1 MKQYLKNKSFLTGAI
16 LAFIMLGMLGVSLF
30 WLPYDPEEM
39 YLAPKL
45 SLPSIAHPMG
55 TDQFGRD
62 VLSRIMKGIQVSFGI
77 GVVVVVAGGLVG
89 TLLGACSGYF
99 GGYVDEVIMKIVD
112 AQMAFPGILLALM
125 LMCIFG
131 RGLSNTI
138 LALSIMSI
146 PRFVRMARSG
156 FLKLREADFVKA
168 ERVRGASAP
177 RIMLLHIFPNLFSEL
192 TATASLTF
200 ASAVMSEAGLSYLGL
215 GVAPPKPS
223 LGLMLSDAQQTL
235 LMAPWNIAMPAIV
248 ITLLVMSFN
257 LIGDGIQE
265 VTVN

>member
-1 MKQYLKNKSFLTGAI
+1 MKRYLKNKSFLTGAI
-16 LAFIMLGMLGVSLF
+16 LAFIMLGMLVVSLF

-45 SLPSIAHPMG
+45 SLPSISHLMG

-62 VLSRIMKGIQVSFGI
+62 VMSRIMKGIQVSFGI
-77 GVVVVVAGGLVG
+77 GVVVVAAGGLVG
-89 TLLGACSGYF
+89 TILGACSGYF

-112 AQMAFPGILLALM
+112 AQMAFPGILLAL
-125 LMCIFG
+125 
-131 RGLSNTI
+131 
-138 LALSIMSI
+138 
-146 PRFVRMARSG
+146 
-156 FLKLREADFVKA
+156 KLREADFVKA

-177 RIMLLHIFPNLFSEL
+177 RIMFLHILPNLFSEL

-265 VTVN
+265 VTEQ

>member
-16 LAFIMLGMLGVSLF
+16 LAFIMLGMLVVSLF

-45 SLPSIAHPMG
+45 SLPSISHLMG

-156 FLKLREADFVKA
+156 FLKLREA
-168 ERVRGASAP
+168 AP
-177 RIMLLHIFPNLFSEL
+177 RFMFLHILPNLFSEL

>member
-1 MKQYLKNKSFLTGAI
+1 MKRYLKNKSFLTGAI
-16 LAFIMLGMLGVSLF
+16 LAFIMLGMLVVSLF
-30 WLPYDPEEM
+30 WMPYDPEEM

-45 SLPSIAHPMG
+45 SLPSISHLMG

-62 VLSRIMKGIQVSFGI
+62 VMSRIMKGIQVSFGI
-77 GVVVVVAGGLVG
+77 GVVVVAAGGLVG
-89 TLLGACSGYF
+89 TILGACSGYF

-177 RIMLLHIFPNLFSEL
+177 SRLFDS
-192 TATASLTF
+192 T
-200 ASAVMSEAGLSYLGL
+200 
-215 GVAPPKPS
+215 
-223 LGLMLSDAQQTL
+223 
-235 LMAPWNIAMPAIV
+235 I
-248 ITLLVMSFN
+248 
-257 LIGDGIQE
+257 
-265 VTVN
+265 

>member
-16 LAFIMLGMLGVSLF
+16 LAFIMLGMLVVSLF

-45 SLPSIAHPMG
+45 SLPSISHLMG

-77 GVVVVVAGGLVG
+77 GVVVVAAGGFVG

-138 LALSIMSI
+138 LALSI
-146 PRFVRMARSG
+146 RFCKSRACQRGICTANHVFAH
-156 FLKLREADFVKA
+156 FAKFILRVDGNCIINICVSSH
-168 ERVRGASAP
+168 VRGRIKLLRTWCSTAKAKSWTDAFRCPADASYGTMEHCHASDCDY
-177 RIMLLHIFPNLFSEL
+177 IACHEL
-192 TATASLTF
+192 
-200 ASAVMSEAGLSYLGL
+200 
-215 GVAPPKPS
+215 
-223 LGLMLSDAQQTL
+223 
-235 LMAPWNIAMPAIV
+235 
-248 ITLLVMSFN
+248 
-257 LIGDGIQE
+257 
-265 VTVN
+265 

>member
-1 MKQYLKNKSFLTGAI
+1 MKRYLKNKSFLTGAI
-16 LAFIMLGMLGVSLF
+16 LAFIMLGMLVVGLF

-45 SLPSIAHPMG
+45 SLPSISHLMG

-77 GVVVVVAGGLVG
+77 GLVG

-177 RIMLLHIFPNLFSEL
+177 RIMFLHILPNLFSEL

-265 VTVN
+265 VTEQ

>member
-1 MKQYLKNKSFLTGAI
+1 MKRYLKNKSFLTGAI
-16 LAFIMLGMLGVSLF
+16 LAFIMLGMLVVSLF

-77 GVVVVVAGGLVG
+77 GVVVVAAGGLVG

-112 AQMAFPGILLALM
+112 AQIAFPGILLALM

-177 RIMLLHIFPNLFSEL
+177 RIMFLHIFRADGNCITNICVSCYVRGGLKLLRTWCSTAKAKSWTDAFRCPADASYGTMEHCHASDCDYIACHEL
-192 TATASLTF
+192 
-200 ASAVMSEAGLSYLGL
+200 
-215 GVAPPKPS
+215 
-223 LGLMLSDAQQTL
+223 
-235 LMAPWNIAMPAIV
+235 
-248 ITLLVMSFN
+248 
-257 LIGDGIQE
+257 
-265 VTVN
+265 

>member
-1 MKQYLKNKSFLTGAI
+1 MKRYLKNKSFLTGAI
-16 LAFIMLGMLGVSLF
+16 LAFIMLGMLVVSLF

-45 SLPSIAHPMG
+45 SLPSISHLMG

-62 VLSRIMKGIQVSFGI
+62 VMSRIMKGIQVSFGI
-77 GVVVVVAGGLVG
+77 GVVVVATGGLVG

-99 GGYVDEVIMKIVD
+99 GGYVDEVIM
-112 AQMAFPGILLALM
+112 
-125 LMCIFG
+125 
-131 RGLSNTI
+131 
-138 LALSIMSI
+138 
-146 PRFVRMARSG
+146 
-156 FLKLREADFVKA
+156 
-168 ERVRGASAP
+168 
-177 RIMLLHIFPNLFSEL
+177 PNLFSEL

-265 VTVN
+265 VTEQ

>member
-1 MKQYLKNKSFLTGAI
+1 MKRYLKNKSFLTGAI
-16 LAFIMLGMLGVSLF
+16 LAFIMLGMLVVSLF

-45 SLPSIAHPMG
+45 SLPSISHLMG

-62 VLSRIMKGIQVSFGI
+62 VMSRIMKGIQVSFGI
-77 GVVVVVAGGLVG
+77 GVVVVATGGLVG

-99 GGYVDEVIMKIVD
+99 G
-112 AQMAFPGILLALM
+112 
-125 LMCIFG
+125 
-131 RGLSNTI
+131 
-138 LALSIMSI
+138 MSI

-177 RIMLLHIFPNLFSEL
+177 RIMFLHILPNLFSEL

-265 VTVN
+265 VTEQ

>member
-1 MKQYLKNKSFLTGAI
+1 
-16 LAFIMLGMLGVSLF
+16 
-30 WLPYDPEEM
+30 
-39 YLAPKL
+39 
-45 SLPSIAHPMG
+45 
-55 TDQFGRD
+55 
-62 VLSRIMKGIQVSFGI
+62 
-77 GVVVVVAGGLVG
+77 
-89 TLLGACSGYF
+89 
-99 GGYVDEVIMKIVD
+99 MKIVD

-177 RIMLLHIFPNLFSEL
+177 RIMFLHILPNLFSEL

-265 VTVN
+265 VTEQ

>member
-1 MKQYLKNKSFLTGAI
+1 MKRYLKNKSFLTGAI
-16 LAFIMLGMLGVSLF
+16 LAFIMLGMLVVSLF

-45 SLPSIAHPMG
+45 SLPSISHLMG

-62 VLSRIMKGIQVSFGI
+62 VMSRIMKGIQVSFGI
-77 GVVVVVAGGLVG
+77 GVVVVATGGLVG

-168 ERVRGASAP
+168 ERVRGA
-177 RIMLLHIFPNLFSEL
+177 
-192 TATASLTF
+192 
-200 ASAVMSEAGLSYLGL
+200 GLSYLGL

-265 VTVN
+265 VTEQ

>member
-1 MKQYLKNKSFLTGAI
+1 MKRYLKNKSFLTGAI
-16 LAFIMLGMLGVSLF
+16 LAFIMLGMLVVSLF

-45 SLPSIAHPMG
+45 SLPSISHLMG

-77 GVVVVVAGGLVG
+77 GVVVVAAGGLVG

-125 LMCIFG
+125 LMCIF
-131 RGLSNTI
+131 
-138 LALSIMSI
+138 
-146 PRFVRMARSG
+146 VRMARSG

-177 RIMLLHIFPNLFSEL
+177 RIMFLHILPNLFSEL

-265 VTVN
+265 VTEQ

>member
-1 MKQYLKNKSFLTGAI
+1 MKRYLKNKSFLTGAI
-16 LAFIMLGMLGVSLF
+16 LAFIMLGMLVVSLF

-45 SLPSIAHPMG
+45 SLPSISHLMG

-77 GVVVVVAGGLVG
+77 GVVVVAAGGLVG

-156 FLKLREADFVKA
+156 FCKSRACKGSICTANHVFAHFAKSILRADGNCIINICVSSH
-168 ERVRGASAP
+168 VRGRIKLLRTWCSTAKAKSWTDAFRCPADASYGTMEHCHASDCDY
-177 RIMLLHIFPNLFSEL
+177 IACHEL
-192 TATASLTF
+192 
-200 ASAVMSEAGLSYLGL
+200 
-215 GVAPPKPS
+215 
-223 LGLMLSDAQQTL
+223 
-235 LMAPWNIAMPAIV
+235 
-248 ITLLVMSFN
+248 
-257 LIGDGIQE
+257 
-265 VTVN
+265 

>member
-1 MKQYLKNKSFLTGAI
+1 MKRYLKNKSFLTGAI
-16 LAFIMLGMLGVSLF
+16 LAFIMLGMLVVSLF

-45 SLPSIAHPMG
+45 SLPSISHLMG

-62 VLSRIMKGIQVSFGI
+62 VMSRIMKGIQVSFGI
-77 GVVVVVAGGLVG
+77 GVVVVAAGGLVG

-138 LALSIMSI
+138 L
-146 PRFVRMARSG
+146 RFVRMARSG

-177 RIMLLHIFPNLFSEL
+177 RIMFLHILPNLFSEL

-265 VTVN
+265 VTEQ

>member
-1 MKQYLKNKSFLTGAI
+1 MKRYLKNKSFLTGAI
-16 LAFIMLGMLGVSLF
+16 LAFIMLGMLVVSLF

-45 SLPSIAHPMG
+45 SLPSISHLMG

-77 GVVVVVAGGLVG
+77 GVVVVVA
-89 TLLGACSGYF
+89 

-177 RIMLLHIFPNLFSEL
+177 RIMFLHILPNLFSEL

-265 VTVN
+265 VTEQ

>member
-1 MKQYLKNKSFLTGAI
+1 MKQYWKNKSFLTGAI
-16 LAFIMLGMLGVSLF
+16 LATLLLVMLIVSIF

-39 YLAPKL
+39 YLTPKL
-45 SLPSIAHPMG
+45 QLPSLSHPMG

-62 VLSRIMKGIQVSFGI
+62 VLSRIMKGIQVSFCI
-77 GVVVVVAGGLVG
+77 GAVVVIAGGIIG
-89 TLLGACSGYF
+89 TILGALSGYF
-99 GGYVDEVIMKIVD
+99 GGYVDELIMKIVD

-125 LMCIFG
+125 LMCVFG
-131 RGLSNTI
+131 TGLNNTI
-138 LALSIMSI
+138 LALSIMSV

-156 FLKLREADFVKA
+156 FMKLRDSDFVRA

-177 RIMLLHIFPNLFSEL
+177 RIMFLHILPNLFSEL

-223 LGLMLSDAQQTL
+223 LGLMLSDAQKTL
-235 LMAPWNIAMPAIV
+235 LQAPWYIVMPAAV

-257 LIGDGIQE
+257 LLGDGIQE
-265 VTVN
+265 VTEL

>member
-1 MKQYLKNKSFLTGAI
+1 
-16 LAFIMLGMLGVSLF
+16 
-30 WLPYDPEEM
+30 
-39 YLAPKL
+39 
-45 SLPSIAHPMG
+45 
-55 TDQFGRD
+55 
-62 VLSRIMKGIQVSFGI
+62 MKGIQVSFGI
-77 GVVVVVAGGLVG
+77 GVVVVAAGGLVG

-168 ERVRGASAP
+168 ERVCQIYSQ
-177 RIMLLHIFPNLFSEL
+177 S
-192 TATASLTF
+192 
-200 ASAVMSEAGLSYLGL
+200 
-215 GVAPPKPS
+215 
-223 LGLMLSDAQQTL
+223 
-235 LMAPWNIAMPAIV
+235 
-248 ITLLVMSFN
+248 
-257 LIGDGIQE
+257 
-265 VTVN
+265 

>member
-1 MKQYLKNKSFLTGAI
+1 MKRYLKNKSFLTGAI
-16 LAFIMLGMLGVSLF
+16 LAFIMLGMLVVSLF

-45 SLPSIAHPMG
+45 SLPSISHLMG

-62 VLSRIMKGIQVSFGI
+62 VMSRIMKGIQVSF
-77 GVVVVVAGGLVG
+77 
-89 TLLGACSGYF
+89 GACSGYF

-177 RIMLLHIFPNLFSEL
+177 RIMFLHILPNLFSEL

-265 VTVN
+265 VTEQ

>member
-1 MKQYLKNKSFLTGAI
+1 MKRYLKNKSFLTGAI
-16 LAFIMLGMLGVSLF
+16 LAFIMLGMLVVSLF

-45 SLPSIAHPMG
+45 SLPSISHLMG

-62 VLSRIMKGIQVSFGI
+62 VMSRIMKGIQVSFGI
-77 GVVVVVAGGLVG
+77 GVVVVAAGGLVG

-99 GGYVDEVIMKIVD
+99 GGYV
-112 AQMAFPGILLALM
+112 
-125 LMCIFG
+125 
-131 RGLSNTI
+131 
-138 LALSIMSI
+138 
-146 PRFVRMARSG
+146 
-156 FLKLREADFVKA
+156 READFVKA

-177 RIMLLHIFPNLFSEL
+177 RIMFLHILPNLFSEL

-265 VTVN
+265 VTEQ

>member
-1 MKQYLKNKSFLTGAI
+1 MKRYLKNKSFLTGAI
-16 LAFIMLGMLGVSLF
+16 LAFIMLGMLVVSLF

-45 SLPSIAHPMG
+45 SLPSISHLMG

-62 VLSRIMKGIQVSFGI
+62 VLSRIGI

-177 RIMLLHIFPNLFSEL
+177 RIMFLHILPNLFSEL

-265 VTVN
+265 VTEQ

>member
-1 MKQYLKNKSFLTGAI
+1 MKRYLKNKSFLTGAI
-16 LAFIMLGMLGVSLF
+16 LAFIMLGMLVVSLF

-45 SLPSIAHPMG
+45 SLPSISHLMG

-62 VLSRIMKGIQVSFGI
+62 VMSRIMKGIQVSFGI
-77 GVVVVVAGGLVG
+77 GVVVVAAGGLVG

-125 LMCIFG
+125 P
-131 RGLSNTI
+131 I

-177 RIMLLHIFPNLFSEL
+177 RIMFLHILPNLFSEL

-265 VTVN
+265 VTEQ

>member
-1 MKQYLKNKSFLTGAI
+1 MKRYLKNKSFLTGAI
-16 LAFIMLGMLGVSLF
+16 LAFIMLGMLVVSLF

-45 SLPSIAHPMG
+45 SLPSISHLMG

-62 VLSRIMKGIQVSFGI
+62 VMSRIMKGIQVSFGI
-77 GVVVVVAGGLVG
+77 GVVVVAAGGLV
-89 TLLGACSGYF
+89 
-99 GGYVDEVIMKIVD
+99 VD

-177 RIMLLHIFPNLFSEL
+177 RIMFLHILPNLFSEL

-265 VTVN
+265 VTEQ

>member
-1 MKQYLKNKSFLTGAI
+1 
-16 LAFIMLGMLGVSLF
+16 
-30 WLPYDPEEM
+30 M
-39 YLAPKL
+39 YVWREA
-45 SLPSIAHPMG
+45 
-55 TDQFGRD
+55 D
-62 VLSRIMKGIQVSFGI
+62 
-77 GVVVVVAGGLVG
+77 
-89 TLLGACSGYF
+89 
-99 GGYVDEVIMKIVD
+99 
-112 AQMAFPGILLALM
+112 
-125 LMCIFG
+125 
-131 RGLSNTI
+131 
-138 LALSIMSI
+138 
-146 PRFVRMARSG
+146 

-177 RIMLLHIFPNLFSEL
+177 RIMFLHILPNLFSEL

-265 VTVN
+265 ETEN

>member
-1 MKQYLKNKSFLTGAI
+1 MKRYLKNKSFLTGAI
-16 LAFIMLGMLGVSLF
+16 LAFIMLGMLVVSLF

-45 SLPSIAHPMG
+45 SLPSISHLMG

-156 FLKLREADFVKA
+156 FCKSRACQGSICTENHVFAYIAKSILRADSNCIINICVSCHVRGRLKLLRTWCSTAKAKSWTDAFRCPAD
-168 ERVRGASAP
+168 ASYGT
-177 RIMLLHIFPNLFSEL
+177 MEHCH
-192 TATASLTF
+192 ASDC
-200 ASAVMSEAGLSYLGL
+200 YY
-215 GVAPPKPS
+215 
-223 LGLMLSDAQQTL
+223 
-235 LMAPWNIAMPAIV
+235 IACHE
-248 ITLLVMSFN
+248 F
-257 LIGDGIQE
+257 
-265 VTVN
+265 